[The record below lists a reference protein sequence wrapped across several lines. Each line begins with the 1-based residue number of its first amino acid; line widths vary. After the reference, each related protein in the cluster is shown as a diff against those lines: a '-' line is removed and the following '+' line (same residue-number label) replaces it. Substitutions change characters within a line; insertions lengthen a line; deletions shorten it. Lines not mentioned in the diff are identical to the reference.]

1 MLFYVLYKQ
10 VYPLQTGYFSRF
22 IRGIF
27 GGGEEN
33 RTPVRKP
40 IPTAFYE
47 RRRSIG
53 FPIMRAG
60 RQAHITGSL

>member
-1 MLFYVLYKQ
+1 M
-10 VYPLQTGYFSRF
+10 T
-22 IRGIF
+22 
-27 GGGEEN
+27 GGGEES

-40 IPTAFYE
+40 ISTAFYE

-60 RQAHITGSL
+60 RQAHITGSLSVHAVPQSIDTFTFTAD